1 MCIFD
6 KRLCCSLRVY
16 HFVIPMMVSV
26 LIRGDYFVKKFRY
39 KKVND
44 PGQDGPAYVV
54 SRWQSVYWACL
65 SPAA

>member
-1 MCIFD
+1 
-6 KRLCCSLRVY
+6 
-16 HFVIPMMVSV
+16 MMVSV

-65 SPAA
+65 SPAT